1 MFCCYLIV
9 MNVSASMKPTIAVV
23 LTLFLG
29 ACAAHKAP
37 ESLSLTPSGVIEQ
50 SSSSDWRALD
60 PDMTLYVTTDRG
72 VVIFELAQDF
82 APDHVANVKTLVA
95 QRYFDGLAVIRSHDN
110 YVAQWGD
117 PHANTDKARSL
128 GDAESGLAGEYFS
141 LRDAIDFHPINSRDA
156 YADVVGFAGGFAVG
170 ADEDR
175 IWLTHCYGALGA
187 GRGMEADSGNGAELY
202 VVTGH
207 SPRHLD
213 RNVTLLGR
221 AISGIEHL
229 SSLPRGTGALGFY
242 ETPEEATPIVSIRL
256 GSELPPEQRSNLE
269 IMRTDT
275 ETFARYVRS
284 RTHRKHT
291 WFIDPTGKLS
301 VCNVGVPVRP
311 AR

>member
-1 MFCCYLIV
+1 
-9 MNVSASMKPTIAVV
+9 MNLYPTICVA
-23 LTLFLG
+23 LLLSS
-29 ACAAHKAP
+29 CASAP
-37 ESLSLTPSGVIEQ
+37 PAATQTKSLTPSSVIEQ
-50 SSSSDWRALD
+50 STTADWRQ
-60 PDMTLYVTTDRG
+60 PDQQLLLHVKTTEG
-72 VVIFELAQDF
+72 EVIFELAPQF
-82 APDHVANVKTLVA
+82 APEHVANVKTLVA
-95 QRYFDGLAVIRSHDN
+95 ERYFDGLAVIRSHDN

-117 PHANTDKARSL
+117 PDANTGKARSL
-128 GDAESGLAGEYFS
+128 GNARPKLEGEFVLS
-141 LRDAIDFHPINSRDA
+141 RDAIDFHPIDSRDA
-156 YADVVGFAGGFAVG
+156 YADVVGFAAGFAAG
-170 ADEDR
+170 ADKDR

-187 GRGMEADSGNGAELY
+187 GRGMEPDSGNGAELY

-221 AISGIEHL
+221 AISGVEHL
-229 SSLPRGTGALGFY
+229 SSLRRGTGTLGFY
-242 ETPEEATPIVSIRL
+242 ETPEETMPIQSIRL

-284 RTHRKHT
+284 RTYRQHP
-291 WFIDPTGKLS
+291 WFIDQSGKIS